1 MTFKQASMMAP
12 EATATTMPM
21 TTMENST
28 EAAGQGESKEDMFT
42 KLRDKFMNE
51 LNKIPCEFLP
61 PLPGVT
67 FLVTTPLLWSQ
78 CKVWDKVVGQGGSCG
93 ADHGTGS
100 CPQCHPG
107 PSSPLRW

>member
-28 EAAGQGESKEDMFT
+28 EAVGPGESKEDMFT

-51 LNKIPCEFLP
+51 LNKIPCEYLP
-61 PLPGVT
+61 PFPGIT
-67 FLVTTPLLWSQ
+67 LLMTPPLLWSQ
-78 CKVWDKVVGQGGSCG
+78 CNRWNRVVGWLGLGGSC
-93 ADHGTGS
+93 DTGF
-100 CPQCHPG
+100 CPQCRPG
-107 PSSPLRW
+107 PSSPSRW